1 MMRGTI
7 IELNLY
13 DPNKCKHGFI
23 EGKDGNRYY
32 FNQASLL
39 SKLLIDNFYVGDEVS
54 FSVERTTSSY
64 DRALHMT
71 LEKHVKEHTTTE
83 FASPGISRRLSL
95 DRAMTEHLK
104 PDSGELEVI
113 QKLKQ
118 VLLIT
123 RIGHHYMDQSSM
135 YQFCLASVTETFK
148 QYVRESGEFIIVF
161 SHFDD
166 KSWQQKTLK
175 VERELRKRRDLI
187 ERRPLVNFYILI
199 SNASEL
205 RAKIDSVKGEPRASV
220 IPFSFE
226 EILACKNTK
235 ELTDCMLSRFGEYYF
250 ENNMLGE
257 NDAIDDDNLLFGD
270 RGKIADAV
278 VARCHQGSNSGI
290 FGLRRSG
297 KTSVLNAVLRRLEW
311 EETPYVLIEART
323 YETFSSWK
331 NVLFEIA
338 CQVRACL
345 QGIERNYDE
354 SLSQFRSRLKLSST
368 EADYEKRGVACF
380 IDDIRRYRG
389 DKLLVIALDEIELIT
404 YNTATSETWKSL
416 DAYKGFWTALRGC
429 GCPLVVC
436 GVNSTINE
444 VSNLSFNGEQCDNP
458 MYGRIT
464 SCSESGNTYL
474 PAFTDDQTKEMINTL
489 GKYSNIA
496 FSQVYGLINN
506 ALGGQP
512 WAIRQFCSYVFDNVK
527 SQREST
533 RVYEVSKATYNN
545 LMRQFQNSSVGIH
558 LCETILQ
565 HLSIYRS
572 EYSLLKKL
580 ALSPEKYNTVSGED
594 TVSIDHLQ
602 KYGLIEHDINTGFVS
617 FCIGIIRDHIC
628 KTETKSPEDMDNTE
642 RRRYIQ
648 DCVAECEKKLKRYI
662 INYYTY
668 ASTPE
673 LGRALFFNSQ
683 SKCILKPH
691 SGVSP
696 DSCTFADFF
705 DHKKFDFYFSKL
717 KTLIS
722 DNWSLLGTRFSA
734 LNISKEKF
742 ISCMEDLNAGRTD
755 ADHYDP
761 ENTTSCPDNWEIDD
775 HTMQAFRAAYDT
787 MNRFFKSCNL

>member
-1 MMRGTI
+1 MLGTI
-7 IELNLY
+7 TELYLS
-13 DPNKCKHGFI
+13 DPQKGRHGVI
-23 EGKDGNRYY
+23 NAKDKNSYY
-32 FNQASLL
+32 FNQDSLI
-39 SKLLIDNFYVGDEVS
+39 SKSRMDDFSIGDEVS
-54 FSVERTTSSY
+54 FVITPNC
-64 DRALHMT
+64 DKVIHMK
-71 LEKHVKEHTTTE
+71 LEKHVEEHNLTE
-83 FASPGISRRLSL
+83 FAAPGLSRRLDLS
-95 DRAMTEHLK
+95 RAAEDHLK
-104 PDSGELEVI
+104 PNSGELEVI

-118 VLLIT
+118 VLRIT
-123 RIGHHYMDQSSM
+123 RIGHHYMDQSSL

-148 QYVRESGEFIIVF
+148 QYVRESGEFLIVF

-205 RAKIDSVKGEPRASV
+205 RAKVDSIKGEPRASV

-226 EILACKNTK
+226 ELLACKNTK
-235 ELTDCMLSRFGEYYF
+235 ELTDSMLNRFGEYYF

-278 VARCHQGSNSGI
+278 VARIHQGSNSGI

-297 KTSVLNAVLRRLEW
+297 KTSVLNAVLRRLDR
-311 EETPYVLIEART
+311 EETPYVLVESRT

-338 CQVRACL
+338 CQVRARMLETTRCD
-345 QGIERNYDE
+345 DE
-354 SLSQFRSRLKLSST
+354 SLSQFHDRLNLTSNDD
-368 EADYEKRGVACF
+368 DYEKRGVACF

-389 DKLLVIALDEIELIT
+389 DKLFVIALDEIELIT

-416 DAYKGFWTALRGC
+416 DAYKGFWSALRGC
-429 GCPLVVC
+429 ACPIVVC

-444 VSNLSFNGEQCDNP
+444 VSNLTFNGEQCDNP
-458 MYGRIT
+458 MYGRIMN
-464 SCSESGNTYL
+464 CSESGNTYL

-496 FSQVYGLINN
+496 FSYVYGRINN
-506 ALGGQP
+506 AFGGQP
-512 WAIRQFCSYVFDNVK
+512 WAIRQFCSYIFDNVK

-533 RVYEVSKATYNN
+533 HVFEVSKATCDN
-545 LMRQFQNSSVGIH
+545 LMRQFQTSSAGVH

-572 EYSLLKKL
+572 EYSLLKKM
-580 ALSPEKYNTVSGED
+580 ALSPEKYNSVSGD
-594 TVSIDHLQ
+594 DIISIDHLQ
-602 KYGLIEHDINTGFVS
+602 KYGLIEHDIHTGHIS
-617 FCIGIIRDHIC
+617 FRIGIIRDHIC
-628 KTETKSPEDMDNTE
+628 KTETKSPEDMDNNE

-648 DCVAECEKKLKRYI
+648 DCIAVCEKKLKQYI
-662 INYYTY
+662 LNYYTY

-673 LGRALFFNSQ
+673 IGRALFFDTHG
-683 SKCILKPH
+683 KCILKPH
-691 SGVSP
+691 VGILPS
-696 DSCTFADFF
+696 SCIFPDFF

-717 KTLIS
+717 KILIS
-722 DNWSLLGTRFSA
+722 ENWPQLGLRFTSI
-734 LNISKEKF
+734 NISKEKF

-761 ENTTSCPDNWEIDD
+761 ENTITSPENWEIDD
-775 HTMQAFRAAYDT
+775 QTMQAFRTAYNT
-787 MNRFFKSCNL
+787 MNRFFKFCGL

>member
-1 MMRGTI
+1 MRGTI
-7 IELNLY
+7 VELYLY
-13 DPNKCKHGFI
+13 DPKKSKHGFI
-23 EGKDGNRYY
+23 EGKDRKRYH
-32 FNQASLL
+32 FNQSSLL
-39 SKLLIDNFYVGDEVS
+39 SKGLIDNFYVGDEVS
-54 FSVERTTSSY
+54 FAVEKTTSDC
-64 DRALHMT
+64 DRAIHMK
-71 LEKHVKEHTTTE
+71 LEKHVEDHNTTE
-83 FASPGISRRLSL
+83 FATPGVSRRLDL
-95 DRAMTEHLK
+95 DRAVEEHLK
-104 PDSGELEVI
+104 PNSGELEVI
-113 QKLKQ
+113 RKLKQ
-118 VLLIT
+118 VLRIT
-123 RIGHHYMDQSSM
+123 RVGHHYMDQSSL
-135 YQFCLASVTETFK
+135 YQFCLVSVTETFK
-148 QYVRESGEFIIVF
+148 QYVRESGEFLVVF

-205 RAKIDSVKGEPRASV
+205 RAKVDSVKGEPRASV

-226 EILACKNTK
+226 ELLACKNTR

-297 KTSVLNAVLRRLEW
+297 KTSVLNAVLRRLDW
-311 EETPYVLIEART
+311 EGTPYVLVESRT

-331 NVLFEIA
+331 SVLFEIA
-338 CQVRACL
+338 CQVRARM
-345 QGIERNYDE
+345 QETERQDDE
-354 SLSQFRSRLKLSST
+354 SLSQFHARLNLTST

-380 IDDIRRYRG
+380 IDDMRRYRG
-389 DKLLVIALDEIELIT
+389 DKLFVIALDEIELIT

-416 DAYKGFWTALRGC
+416 DAYKGLWSALRGC

-444 VSNLSFNGEQCDNP
+444 ISNLTFNGEQCDNP
-458 MYGRIT
+458 MYGRIMN
-464 SCSESGNTYL
+464 CSESGKTYL

-496 FSQVYGLINN
+496 FSQVYGRINN
-506 ALGGQP
+506 AFGGQP
-512 WAIRQFCSYVFDNVK
+512 WAVRQFCSYVFDNVK
-527 SQREST
+527 AQREST
-533 RVYEVSKATYNN
+533 RVFEVSKATCDN
-545 LMRQFQNSSVGIH
+545 LMRQFQSSSVGIH

-572 EYSLLKKL
+572 EYSLLKKI

-594 TVSIDHLQ
+594 TLSIDHLQ
-602 KYGLIEHDINTGFVS
+602 KYGLIEHDINTGYVS

-648 DCVAECEKKLKRYI
+648 DRVAECEKKLKRYI
-662 INYYTY
+662 LNYYTY

-673 LGRALFFNSQ
+673 IGRALFFNAQ
-683 SKCILKPH
+683 NRCILKPH
-691 SGVSP
+691 IGVLPATCSFP
-696 DSCTFADFF
+696 DFF

-722 DNWSLLGTRFSA
+722 DNWSQLGIRFSA

-775 HTMQAFRAAYDT
+775 QTMQAFRTAYDT
-787 MNRFFKSCNL
+787 MNRFFQACGL